1 MNPFSPSRVLSQ
13 TAMIVGGM
21 VLLFAAG
28 IGIFVLVL
36 SQDLPD
42 PAQLERY
49 QPKLVSK
56 VYSADGKLIKE
67 FFEERRSYI
76 TLDQVPKHMVQ
87 ALLATEDRRF
97 YQHWGVNI
105 MRVAQAVV
113 IDVAYMEKRQGASTI
128 TQQLSRLLYLSAEKT
143 IIRKIKEILTAVQIE
158 RTYTKPEILE
168 MYLNHVYLGHGAHGV
183 ELASQRYYGKA
194 VAALDVQQAAT
205 LVAIVQRPE
214 SLSPIRNPQACKARR
229 NLVLRNM
236 YATGALSK
244 KDLELYASEELGVLK
259 NLPNEYY
266 GIAPYFTEHIRQL
279 LWDKYGRDIL
289 TQGLTIYTT
298 VDTRAQFLAERA
310 VAQQLQ
316 KIQVQYNKRVLGKR
330 EHLQIITQAMLDSL
344 GMNMRQV
351 LLDSATIHGI
361 LSRERPVQAA
371 LVCIEPKTGFVR
383 ALVGGRDFEENK
395 YNRVIQAKRQPGSA
409 FKPFVYTTVI
419 ANGYSPTQEV
429 LNQPVVVKQVD
440 GTEWR
445 PHNYDNSIG
454 GYVTLR
460 EALYRSLNLPT
471 VRVVQQLTNAA
482 AVVQTAKDMGLTTE
496 LLPYDAVAALGAGEV
511 IPLEIT
517 SAYSALANQGVLMSP
532 IFITRIEDRDGNVL
546 EEALPRGKEVLSK
559 ETAYIMTHMLRSV
572 MDNPHGTAAGA
583 RSRYNFYRPAAG
595 KTGTTNTYRDAW
607 FIGYT
612 PQFVTGVW
620 TGFDR
625 QDMNF
630 ERGTGAVIALPIWAP
645 FMRAYHDTLRL
656 PVEEF
661 ERPET
666 VAQVQICK
674 DSKKIA
680 NDECPTI
687 MQEVFKKDSVP
698 TSNCTLHRGR
708 EKWHSSRNA
717 RRS

>member
-1 MNPFSPSRVLSQ
+1 MNLSSSSRALSKAAKILAGLVLFL
-13 TAMIVGGM
+13 ALG
-21 VLLFAAG
+21 L
-28 IGIFVLVL
+28 GIFVLVL

-76 TLDQVPKHMVQ
+76 ALDQVPEHVVQ

-105 MRVAQAVV
+105 MRVAQAIA
-113 IDVAYMEKRQGASTI
+113 IDLVYMEKRQGASTI
-128 TQQLSRLLYLSAEKT
+128 TQQLSRLLYLSAEKSWL
-143 IIRKIKEILTAVQIE
+143 RKIKEILTAVQIE

-183 ELASQRYYGKA
+183 ELAAQRYFGKS
-194 VAALDVQQAAT
+194 VSKLDIHEGAM
-205 LVAIVQRPE
+205 LVAVVQRPE

-229 NLVLRNM
+229 DLVLRNM
-236 YATGALSK
+236 YATGGLTRESYERYA
-244 KDLELYASEELGVLK
+244 DLDLGVQK
-259 NLPNEYY
+259 TLPNEYY
-266 GIAPYFTEHIRQL
+266 GIAPYFTEHVRQM

-289 TQGLTIYTT
+289 THGLTIYTT
-298 VDTRAQFLAERA
+298 LDTRAQFLAEQA
-310 VAQQLQ
+310 VAQQLH
-316 KIQVQYNKRVLGKR
+316 KIQVQYNKRLLAKR
-330 EHLQIITQAMLDSL
+330 EHLQIVTQAMLDSL
-344 GMNMRQV
+344 GMNMRQA

-361 LSRERPVQAA
+361 LSAERPVQAA
-371 LVCIEPKTGFVR
+371 LVCLDPHTGFVR
-383 ALVGGRDFEENK
+383 ALVGGRSFEENK
-395 YNRVIQAKRQPGSA
+395 YNRVLQAKRQPGSA

-419 ANGYSPTQEV
+419 ANGYPPTYEV

-445 PHNYDNSIG
+445 PHNFDNSIG
-454 GYVTLR
+454 GFVTLR
-460 EALYRSLNLPT
+460 EALLRSLNLPT

-482 AVVQTAKDMGLTTE
+482 AVVETAKNMGLTTD
-496 LLPYDAVAALGAGEV
+496 LPAYDAVAALGAGDV

-517 SAYSALANQGVLMSP
+517 SAYGALAHQGVLMSP

-559 ETAYIMTHMLRSV
+559 ETAYIVTHMLRSV

-583 RSRYNFYRPAAG
+583 RSRHNFYRPAAG

-612 PQFVTGVW
+612 PQFVAGVW

-630 ERGTGAVIALPIWAP
+630 ERGTGATIALPIWAP
-645 FMRAYHDTLRL
+645 FMRAYHDTLGL
-656 PVEEF
+656 EAGEF
-661 ERPET
+661 EQPET
-666 VAQVQICK
+666 VVQLQICK

-680 NDECPTI
+680 NDECPRI
-687 MQEVFKKDSVP
+687 VQEVFKKDSAP
-698 TSNCTLHRGR
+698 TSNCALHRGR
-708 EKWHSSRNA
+708 EKWQSTRTT

>member
-1 MNPFSPSRVLSQ
+1 MNHFSSSRVVSQ
-13 TAMIVGGM
+13 TAIIIGSIVGLVILG
-21 VLLFAAG
+21 L
-28 IGIFVLVL
+28 GIFVLVL

-76 TLDQVPKHMVQ
+76 TLDQVPEHMIK

-97 YQHWGVNI
+97 YAHWGVNI
-105 MRVAQAVV
+105 MRVVQAVV
-113 IDVAYMEKRQGASTI
+113 IDIAAMEKKQGASTI
-128 TQQLSRLLYLSAEKT
+128 TQQLSRLLYLSTEKT
-143 IIRKIKEILTAVQIE
+143 LTRKIKEILTAVQIE

-183 ELASQRYYGKA
+183 QLAAERYYGKA
-194 VAALDVQQAAT
+194 VSELDVQQAAM

-236 YATGALSK
+236 YATGSLN
-244 KDLELYASEELGVLK
+244 EEELEQYVAMDLGVQK
-259 NLPNEYY
+259 TLPNEYY
-266 GIAPYFTEHIRQL
+266 GIAPYFTEHVRQL

-289 TQGLTIYTT
+289 TQGLSIYTT
-298 VDTRAQFLAERA
+298 IDTRLQFLAEQA
-310 VAQQLQ
+310 VAEQLH
-316 KIQVQYNKRVLGKR
+316 KIQVQYNKRIIGKR
-330 EHLQIITQAMLDSL
+330 EHLQIVTQAMLDSL

-371 LVCIEPKTGFVR
+371 LVCVDPKTGYVR
-383 ALVGGRDFEENK
+383 ALVGGRNFEENK
-395 YNRVIQAKRQPGSA
+395 YNRVLQAKRQPGSA
-409 FKPFVYTTVI
+409 FKPFAYTTVI
-419 ANGYSPTQEV
+419 DNGYSPTQTV
-429 LNQPVVVKQVD
+429 LNQPVVVHQAD

-454 GYVTLR
+454 GAVTLR
-460 EALYRSLNLPT
+460 EALFRSLNLPT
-471 VRVVQQLTNAA
+471 VRVVQELTKPLE
-482 AVVQTAKDMGLTTE
+482 VVAYAKRMGITTE
-496 LLPYDAVAALGAGEV
+496 LPPYEAVAALGAGEV

-517 SAYSALANQGVLMSP
+517 SAYSAYANQGVLMTP
-532 IFITRIEDRDGNVL
+532 MFITRIEDRDGNVL
-546 EEALPRGKEVLSK
+546 EENLPHGKEVLNK
-559 ETAYIMTHMLRSV
+559 ATAFIMTHMLRSV
-572 MDNPHGTAAGA
+572 MDNPRGTAAGA

-607 FIGYT
+607 FIGFT
-612 PQFVTGVW
+612 PQLATGVW

-645 FMRAYHDTLRL
+645 FMRAAHDTLRL

-661 ERPET
+661 EQPET
-666 VAQVQICK
+666 VVQVQICK
-674 DSKKIA
+674 DSQRLA
-680 NDECPTI
+680 NDECPI
-687 MQEVFKKDSVP
+687 IVQEVFKKDSAP
-698 TSNCTLHRGR
+698 TGRCQMHRGR
-708 EKWHSSRNA
+708 DNRHSSRSA